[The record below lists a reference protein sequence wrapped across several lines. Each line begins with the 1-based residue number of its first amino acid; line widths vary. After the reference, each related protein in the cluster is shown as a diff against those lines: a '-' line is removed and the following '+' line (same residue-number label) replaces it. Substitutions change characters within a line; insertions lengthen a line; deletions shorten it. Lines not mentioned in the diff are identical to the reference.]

1 MNQASSWRATYLLLA
16 PRWSWS
22 CPAFVDTAG
31 STEAELDERSRSQP
45 SGRRHGVPS
54 GSVDSCP
61 PHLRPALLSPMS
73 REAARPRAAGQPRG
87 SRAPATACQPTRV
100 PVSRSQV
107 LGSPWRGQVEVHGDW
122 PWLSRAARRGVHPAE
137 RAQLRLE
144 GLNVLRLVPSRFLG
158 RRLLPAG
165 RDRLAEP
172 THVADRTPPFGPCE
186 ALSLGLRA
194 LSDAPRKREAP
205 GSNPPGS
212 STTPPS
218 SPSTSARATIS
229 SGARTSSSISSSG
242 GHTWRTCSRSTR
254 VATEPRSGPR
264 TRLPGSSSRSGT

>member
-1 MNQASSWRATYLLLA
+1 
-16 PRWSWS
+16 
-22 CPAFVDTAG
+22 
-31 STEAELDERSRSQP
+31 
-45 SGRRHGVPS
+45 
-54 GSVDSCP
+54 
-61 PHLRPALLSPMS
+61 
-73 REAARPRAAGQPRG
+73 
-87 SRAPATACQPTRV
+87 
-100 PVSRSQV
+100 
-107 LGSPWRGQVEVHGDW
+107 
-122 PWLSRAARRGVHPAE
+122 
-137 RAQLRLE
+137 
-144 GLNVLRLVPSRFLG
+144 VLRLVPSRFLG

-186 ALSLGLRA
+186 ALSLDLRA

-229 SGARTSSSISSSG
+229 SGARKSSSISSSG

-264 TRLPGSSSRSGT
+264 TRLPGSSSRSGTWDRCAEPRDIEHGSAGAALPAPCRRSEPRLPGVRFGRGPARAGEELVELAERFLVELDLRHAHHLVELLERARPDDRGGHDRVRQ